1 MTTSHNSLEIER
13 LKAEIRQEEQIKLSL
28 EQSCHELQN
37 TASELEKRL
46 KMIDEESNE
55 WKTRFENQEE
65 INRHLARQIL
75 LLEKNIDQAKE
86 EQKTAKTR
94 AAKADPNEV
103 SQEVLSVVENEKKN
117 LLSQLR
123 DYEWRLEQENKAY
136 HKANEERKILT
147 NEITDVRNA
156 ISVMK
161 ERTQTIEH
169 TKTERNAQIINRE
182 PNDNIPMDKRVID
195 PRKGPIN
202 RNAATRSL
210 PKLTKQ

>member
-1 MTTSHNSLEIER
+1 MTTTHNSSEIER
-13 LKAEIRQEEQIKLSL
+13 LKAEIHQEEQIKSSL

-37 TASELEKRL
+37 TAAELEKRL

-123 DYEWRLEQENKAY
+123 DYEWRLEQENK
-136 HKANEERKILT
+136 
-147 NEITDVRNA
+147 
-156 ISVMK
+156 
-161 ERTQTIEH
+161 
-169 TKTERNAQIINRE
+169 
-182 PNDNIPMDKRVID
+182 
-195 PRKGPIN
+195 
-202 RNAATRSL
+202 
-210 PKLTKQ
+210 

>member
-13 LKAEIRQEEQIKLSL
+13 LKAEIHQEEQIKLSL

>member
-1 MTTSHNSLEIER
+1 MTNSHNLSEIER
-13 LKAEIRQEEQIKLSL
+13 IKAEIHQEEQIKLSL

-37 TASELEKRL
+37 TAGELEKRL

-65 INRHLARQIL
+65 INRHLARQII

-94 AAKADPNEV
+94 ASKADPNEV

-161 ERTQTIEH
+161 ERSQTEH
-169 TKTERNAQIINRE
+169 TKTERNGQLTNRE

-210 PKLTKQ
+210 PKLTKQQ